1 MIIFLFFFVIIFTTC
16 SVWFSFYLFTPT
28 HVQHIW
34 YIYTRPILYVNTSSG
49 HSIMFGTFVWSMS
62 QIGHFLFFFIII
74 FTTSHVW
81 FFHCLF
87 TPVYPQLIIYNYT
100 WPIIYVNTSPIHS
113 IMFTTFVQSMS
124 QNDYFF
130 IFFVI
135 FDTTC
140 HVWFFHCLF
149 TPTYPQHIWYIYTR
163 HIIYINTSP
172 EHSIMFGTFIQS
184 ISKNNHVLF
193 FFHQII
199 TSWET
204 PFSRWTNHPRVSYT
218 NQFIIKYQLTM

>member
-1 MIIFLFFFVIIFTTC
+1 MFRTFAQSMSQSNYFFYFFLFFFTTC
-16 SVWFSFYLFTPT
+16 HVWFSHCLFTPT
-28 HVQHIW
+28 YVLYI
-34 YIYTRPILYVNTSSG
+34 IYTYVDTIIYVNISLG
-49 HSIMFGTFVWSMS
+49 HSIMFG
-62 QIGHFLFFFIII
+62 
-74 FTTSHVW
+74 
-81 FFHCLF
+81 
-87 TPVYPQLIIYNYT
+87 
-100 WPIIYVNTSPIHS
+100 
-113 IMFTTFVQSMS
+113 TFVQSMS

-135 FDTTC
+135 FDTTSY
-140 HVWFFHCLF
+140 VWFFHCLF
-149 TPTYPQHIWYIYTR
+149 TPTYHQHIWYIYTR
-163 HIIYINTSP
+163 HIIYINTIP

>member
-81 FFHCLF
+81 FSHCLF

-100 WPIIYVNTSPIHS
+100 RPIIYVNTSPIHS

-130 IFFVI
+130 IFFCNFWHNILRVI
-135 FDTTC
+135 FP
-140 HVWFFHCLF
+140 LF
-149 TPTYPQHIWYIYTR
+149 VHSNISPTYMIHLYKTHHI
-163 HIIYINTSP
+163 
-172 EHSIMFGTFIQS
+172 
-184 ISKNNHVLF
+184 
-193 FFHQII
+193 
-199 TSWET
+199 
-204 PFSRWTNHPRVSYT
+204 
-218 NQFIIKYQLTM
+218 YQY